1 MTVTKEMKSVIVE
14 EVKHL
19 KNVDDCVGIKIDN
32 NKGLFVQ
39 VVDYG
44 DGKEYFIELN
54 NVDEENVYEPCMDYN
69 SSSKFGN
76 MEELIKNI
84 EEYLS

>member
-1 MTVTKEMKSVIVE
+1 MTITKEMKHMIVE
-14 EVKHL
+14 EVKSL
-19 KNVDDCVGIKIDN
+19 KNVDDCVGIKIGN
-32 NKGLFVQ
+32 NKGLFIQ

-44 DGKEYFIELN
+44 DEKEYLIELN

-69 SSSKFGN
+69 SSSEFGN
-76 MEELIKNI
+76 MDELIKNI

>member
-1 MTVTKEMKSVIVE
+1 MTVTKEMKHMIIE

-19 KNVDDCVGIKIDN
+19 KNIDDCVGIKINN
-32 NKGLFVQ
+32 NKGLFFQ

-44 DGKEYFIELN
+44 DEKEYLIELN

-69 SSSKFGN
+69 SFSEFGN
-76 MEELIKNI
+76 MEKLIKSV
-84 EEYLS
+84 EEYLN